1 MNRIA
6 ITGVPGW
13 LTSGILEDFRKHPEV
28 EFSVIVALA
37 HPSATGSAAAQLE
50 RYSWPFEVVGY
61 DLATKPEAAAS
72 LGGVDVL
79 VHTAGVI
86 HVNRTRDWYD
96 VNTAG
101 TVHLAREAK
110 RAGVKRFVF
119 VSSIAAAGKSRADS
133 DLIESDEPRPMHHY
147 GKSKLL
153 AERGIMALHEPGVFD
168 VVILRPSMFYGPPVP
183 NRHVDIY
190 KRILHGRMPLVGG
203 GKFRRSVIHIENLA
217 QAVRLAMTS
226 PNAPGQT
233 YFIVDRPVYTTY
245 AVVEAMAGALGAR
258 VRYVPIPAA
267 MAETAFQIDRAVSA
281 IGIYIAPIHLL
292 GEAHWHQSASCAK
305 AEHDLGYNPTVEL
318 HEGMVR
324 AVQWCRDQALL

>member
-1 MNRIA
+1 MLDDFRRH
-6 ITGVPGW
+6 PEFEF
-13 LTSGILEDFRKHPEV
+13 SGIV
-28 EFSVIVALA
+28 VLA
-37 HPSATGSAAAQLE
+37 HPFAIGPATAQLE
-50 RYSWPFEVVGY
+50 KYSWPFEVVPF
-61 DLATKPEAAAS
+61 DLATKTDAAPT
-72 LGGVDVL
+72 LDGVEVL

-101 TVHLAREAK
+101 TIHLASEAK

-119 VSSIAAAGKSRADS
+119 VSSIAAAGKSRPGT
-133 DLIESDEPRPMHHY
+133 DLVESDESKPMHHY

-168 VVILRPSMFYGPPVP
+168 VVVLRPSMFYGPPVP
-183 NRHVDIY
+183 QRHVEIY

-203 GKFRRSVIHIENLA
+203 GKYRRSVIHIENLT

-233 YFIVDRPVYTTY
+233 YFIVDRPVYTTFD
-245 AVVEAMAGALGAR
+245 VVEAMADALGTRA
-258 VRYVPIPAA
+258 RYVPIPAV
-267 MAETAFQIDRAVSA
+267 MAETAYQIDRAVSA
-281 IGIYIAPIHLL
+281 LGIYIAPIHLL

-305 AEHDLGYNPTVEL
+305 AERELGYQPQVEL
-318 HEGMVR
+318 RAGMTN
-324 AVQWCRDQALL
+324 AVEWCRARALLQ

>member
-1 MNRIA
+1 M
-6 ITGVPGW
+6 
-13 LTSGILEDFRKHPEV
+13 LEDFRKHPEL
-28 EFSVIVALA
+28 EFSGIVALA
-37 HPSATGSAAAQLE
+37 HPSATRAATAQLE
-50 RYSWPFEVVGY
+50 KYAWPFEVAGY
-61 DLATKPEAAAS
+61 DLSGKTATPPP
-72 LGGVDVL
+72 LDDVDVL

-101 TVHLAREAK
+101 TINLARAAK

-119 VSSIAAAGKSRADS
+119 VSSIAAAGKSRPGT
-133 DLIESDEPRPMHHY
+133 DLVESDESKPMHHY

-153 AERGIMALHEPGVFD
+153 AERGILALHEPGAFD

-183 NRHVDIY
+183 QRHVEIY

-203 GKFRRSVIHIENLA
+203 GKYRRSVIHIENLA
-217 QAVRLAMTS
+217 QAVRLAMIS

-245 AVVEAMAGALGAR
+245 DVVEAMAGALGAR
-258 VRYVPIPAA
+258 ARYVPVPSVL
-267 MAETAFQIDRAVSA
+267 AETAYQIDRAVSA
-281 IGIYIAPIHLL
+281 LGVYIAPIHLL

-305 AEHDLGYNPTVEL
+305 AERDLGYHPTIEL
-318 HEGMVR
+318 REGMSA